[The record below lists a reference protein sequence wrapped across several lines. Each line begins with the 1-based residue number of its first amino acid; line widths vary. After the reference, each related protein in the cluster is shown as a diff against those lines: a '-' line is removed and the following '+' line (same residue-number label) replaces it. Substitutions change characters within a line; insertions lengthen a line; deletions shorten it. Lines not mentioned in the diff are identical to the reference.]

1 MRHKRLKLGTT
12 LLFGLGLSSL
22 QAQTMYV
29 KQCGG
34 TQTAYALSD
43 IRKMTFS
50 EGNMVIT
57 HTDNS
62 SATFTVAGLDYLS
75 FSDYTIDIQL
85 VGKAIRT
92 IRIYPNPVGA
102 ELNIELPEAGTVQIL
117 SIDGK
122 VMLTRQ
128 VITSGVTT
136 LGISHL
142 QAGIYVCRYTDGK
155 KIKTVKIIKQ

>member
-1 MRHKRLKLGTT
+1 
-12 LLFGLGLSSL
+12 
-22 QAQTMYV
+22 
-29 KQCGG
+29 
-34 TQTAYALSD
+34 
-43 IRKMTFS
+43 MTFS